1 MDIAGMDIDS
11 WRSIITVL
19 SFVLFIGIVW
29 WAYSDRRK
37 ATYDAAALS
46 VLDDEDEGGG
56 NLAEAATVIRDN
68 REKSS

>member
-1 MDIAGMDIDS
+1 MDIDS
-11 WRSIITVL
+11 GRAVITVL
-19 SFVLFIGIVW
+19 SFLLFIGIVW

-46 VLDDEDEGGG
+46 VLDDDERD
-56 NLAEAATVIRDN
+56 AAGTPAAIREN

>member
-1 MDIAGMDIDS
+1 MDIDS

-46 VLDDEDEGGG
+46 VLNDDDE
-56 NLAEAATVIRDN
+56 NATILDN

>member
-1 MDIAGMDIDS
+1 VDIDS

-46 VLDDEDEGGG
+46 VLDDDGFSSVGM
-56 NLAEAATVIRDN
+56 LAAPSTTTLRDN
-68 REKSS
+68 RE